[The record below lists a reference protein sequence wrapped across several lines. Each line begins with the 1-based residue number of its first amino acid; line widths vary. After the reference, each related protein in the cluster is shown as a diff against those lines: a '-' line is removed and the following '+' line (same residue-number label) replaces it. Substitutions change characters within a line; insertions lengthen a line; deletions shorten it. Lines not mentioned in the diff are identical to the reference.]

1 MLSLYIQRSAKDK
14 GTKIGNYTIAVA
26 VNDTIIDSFSVKN
39 HVRSEGWIKLLELIV
54 KEAKNGTRIPWSG
67 QVKS

>member
-1 MLSLYIQRSAKDK
+1 MLAIYIQRSAKDE
-14 GTKIGNYTIAVA
+14 GTEIGNYAIAVQ
-26 VNDTIIDSFSVKN
+26 VNETLIDYFHVKK

-67 QVKS
+67 QVRP